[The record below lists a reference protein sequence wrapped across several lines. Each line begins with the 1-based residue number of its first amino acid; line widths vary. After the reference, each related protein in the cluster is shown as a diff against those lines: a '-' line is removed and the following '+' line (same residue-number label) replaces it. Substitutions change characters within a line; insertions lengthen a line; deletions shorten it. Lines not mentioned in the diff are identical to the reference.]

1 MAQLQAQIQLLQAQ
15 AMDYQAS
22 AQKKSVEAQL
32 EPTVVQAKLA
42 AALSTNLDEG
52 KGDEKAFEQ
61 RAKIAELM
69 LKEKDINSNERI
81 AMMQM
86 ASKRSQ

>member
-1 MAQLQAQIQLLQAQ
+1 
-15 AMDYQAS
+15 MDYHAS

-42 AALSTNLDEG
+42 AALSNNLEPG
-52 KGDEKAFEQ
+52 NEDEKAFQQ

-86 ASKRSQ
+86 ASRRSQ